1 MADEEI
7 ESVTTS
13 APAQNPGKRPG
24 FGGMSPLSTGL
35 LYGGA
40 ATAVGGPIGLLVGL
54 GFGLAQKRMR
64 DSFLDKEARYA
75 ANIRSEHDTFNE
87 ELNRELEV
95 ADPDEKRL
103 LEHAKRLGT
112 NGWYRLQAGDETGRE
127 MIEQANAITRGI
139 MQSDYTQRK
148 QEESAQ
154 QQFQRGLVGTAAN
167 DYRSQYQQTME
178 QVELTD
184 NQASRVLDLAAQS
197 DFDPNA
203 PFNKAAMAE
212 LLSTGIGGLF
222 RDAPDAMDAVTQG
235 AQGLGALGA
244 PGALIAAG
252 VEGISTF
259 FKSKDFKISREDY
272 NRIALNMKKYGQLL
286 GTQRITRLGEQ
297 AQQLEGFARQTG
309 AIPADYSLGQY
320 ISGGVKEL
328 RLNPVP
334 QYQPPRDP
342 IAPAAPTRNAPR
354 RATLPQPALRSDQ
367 WNRNRI
373 GKRARPTN

>member
-1 MADEEI
+1 MADEI

-13 APAQNPGKRPG
+13 APAQSPGARPG
-24 FGGMSPLSTGL
+24 FGGLSPLTTGL

-40 ATAVGGPIGLLVGL
+40 ATAVGGPLGLLVGL

-64 DSFLDKEARYA
+64 DSFLDREARYA
-75 ANIRSEHDTFNE
+75 ANIRGEHATFNE
-87 ELNRELEV
+87 EVTRELEV

-103 LEHAKRLGT
+103 LEHAKRLET
-112 NGWYRLQAGDETGRE
+112 NGWYRLQSGDESGRE
-127 MIEQANAITRGI
+127 MIDQANLITRGI
-139 MQSDYTQRK
+139 MQADQSQRK
-148 QEESAQ
+148 QEEAAQ
-154 QQFQRGLVGTAAN
+154 QQFQRGLIGTAAN
-167 DYRSQYQQTME
+167 DYRSQYQQTMD
-178 QVELTD
+178 QVETTD
-184 NQASRVLDLAAQS
+184 NQASRVLDLAAQP

-235 AQGLGALGA
+235 ASGLGALGA
-244 PGALIAAG
+244 PGAIIAAG

-272 NRIALNMKKYGQLL
+272 NRIALNMKKYAEVLAK
-286 GTQRITRLGEQ
+286 QRIGRLGEQ
-297 AQQLEGFARQTG
+297 SQQLEAFARQVG

-320 ISGGVKEL
+320 VSGGVKEL

-334 QYQPPRDP
+334 QYQPPRETAQP
-342 IAPAAPTRNAPR
+342 IRR
-354 RATLPQPALRSDQ
+354 RATLPTPAQRSNQ
-367 WNRNRI
+367 WNRNQI
-373 GKRARPTN
+373 GKRTRPTN